1 MPTPAAVLPE
11 PFRDLEPYV
20 VQWAVPTM
28 SERHRRRL
36 DSSPEARKA
45 FYEAMVGRLPA
56 VAAYLDTLPLHELSS
71 AATLLL
77 QLALALAE
85 ISLTQ
90 EIYNS
95 KQEQA
100 HAHAARILKI
110 PVEMDEY

>member
-1 MPTPAAVLPE
+1 MPATAAVLPE

-20 VQWAVPTM
+20 TQWAVPTM
-28 SERHRRRL
+28 AERHRRRL
-36 DSSPEARKA
+36 DSSPAARMA

-56 VAAYLDTLPLHELSS
+56 VAAYLDTLPLHELPP

-90 EIYNS
+90 EIYNPQ
-95 KQEQA
+95 QEEA
-100 HAHAARILKI
+100 HARAARILKI
-110 PVEMDEY
+110 PLEMDEY